1 MSTAITN
8 EPSGKTRPPPATT
21 VGVIGW
27 LRANLFSN
35 WYNTI
40 LTLVCAFIIYE
51 VVYLLWSWGIANAV
65 WEAENRRECFNV
77 NPDGAC
83 WAGVIVWFNAI
94 IYGRY
99 PYEEQWRINLGFLRK
114 VNRDLQ
120 TTRSIEIPACGG
132 FLLAERT
139 DEHRRLF
146 DEGREAEFFSN
157 VEELIE
163 KCHHYLAHEDERR
176 AVAAAGRLR
185 CERGGYSN
193 DARLADV
200 LEQLR

>member
-8 EPSGKTRPPPATT
+8 EPGTGDKTKPPPATT

-40 LTLVCAFIIYE
+40 LTLVCGFIIYE
-51 VVYLLWSWGIANAV
+51 VVFLLWDWGIANAV
-65 WEAENRRECFNV
+65 WEAENRRECFNI

-99 PYEEQWRINLGFLRK
+99 PYEEQW
-114 VNRDLQ
+114 
-120 TTRSIEIPACGG
+120 
-132 FLLAERT
+132 
-139 DEHRRLF
+139 
-146 DEGREAEFFSN
+146 
-157 VEELIE
+157 
-163 KCHHYLAHEDERR
+163 
-176 AVAAAGRLR
+176 
-185 CERGGYSN
+185 
-193 DARLADV
+193 
-200 LEQLR
+200 